1 MTSLVAGGV
10 TVLTVFAA
18 ALGGMLLGRR
28 LPRHHL
34 GAASHDVVK
43 LVLGIVATLSALVL
57 GLLVA
62 SGKSSWDAQ
71 QGALYQMTAKLV
83 EVDRVLAAYGP
94 EASSVRAI
102 LRQAV
107 EQELREVEPLLRAD
121 PAGLLRPRSSLA
133 HLRSFTDAVQA
144 LTPEREGQRFAQRR
158 ALELVGTIAELRHL
172 AAQQLSSP
180 IPVAFLAVLIA
191 WLSILFCGFGL
202 FAPANA
208 TVVGALLLGAF
219 SVAAAVFLV
228 MELGRPYDGIM
239 QISRAPLQAAL
250 LQLGR

>member
-1 MTSLVAGGV
+1 MTSLVASGV
-10 TVLTVFAA
+10 TLLTVFAA
-18 ALGGMLLGRR
+18 GLSGLLLGRR
-28 LPRHHL
+28 LPQHHL
-34 GAASHDVVK
+34 DVASRDAVR

-94 EASSVRAI
+94 EAGGVRAI

-107 EQELREVEPLLRAD
+107 EQELQEVEPLLRAD
-121 PAGLLRPRSSLA
+121 PAGLLRPRGSLA
-133 HLRSFTDAVQA
+133 HLRSFTDALQA
-144 LTPEREGQRFAQRR
+144 LTPEGEGQRFAQRR

-172 AAQQLSSP
+172 AAQQLTSP

-191 WLSILFCGFGL
+191 WLSILFGGFGL
-202 FAPANA
+202 LAPANA
-208 TVVGALLLGAF
+208 TVLGALFLGAL
-219 SVAAAVFLV
+219 SLAAAVFLV
-228 MELGRPYDGIM
+228 MELGRPFEGIM

>member
-1 MTSLVAGGV
+1 MTSLVAGG
-10 TVLTVFAA
+10 LTLLAVFAA
-18 ALGGMLLGRR
+18 ALGGLLLGRR
-28 LPRHHL
+28 LPEHHL
-34 GAASHDVVK
+34 DPASRDVVR

-71 QGALYQMTAKLV
+71 QGALHQMTAKLV
-83 EVDRVLAAYGP
+83 
-94 EASSVRAI
+94 
-102 LRQAV
+102 
-107 EQELREVEPLLRAD
+107 
-121 PAGLLRPRSSLA
+121 
-133 HLRSFTDAVQA
+133 
-144 LTPEREGQRFAQRR
+144 
-158 ALELVGTIAELRHL
+158 
-172 AAQQLSSP
+172 AQQLISP

-191 WLSILFCGFGL
+191 WLSILFAGFGL

-208 TVVGALLLGAF
+208 TVLAALFLGAL

-228 MELGRPYDGIM
+228 MELGRPFEGIM

>member
-10 TVLTVFAA
+10 TLLAVFAA

-34 GAASHDVVK
+34 GQASHDAVK

-71 QGALYQMTAKLV
+71 QSALHQMTAKLV

-94 EASSVRAI
+94 EAGGARAM

-107 EQELREVEPLLRAD
+107 TQELQEVEPMLRGD
-121 PAGLLRPRSSLA
+121 PAVLLRPRGTQG
-133 HLRSFTDAVQA
+133 HLRAFTDAVQA
-144 LTPEREGQRFAQRR
+144 LTPEGEGQRFAQRR
-158 ALELVGTIAELRHL
+158 ALELVGTTAELRHL
-172 AAQQLSSP
+172 AAQQLTSP
-180 IPVAFLAVLIA
+180 IPIAFLAVLIA
-191 WLSILFCGFGL
+191 WLSVLFCGFGL

-208 TVVGALLLGAF
+208 TVLGTLFLGAL
-219 SVAAAVFLV
+219 SVAAAIFLV
-228 MELGRPYDGIM
+228 MELGRPFGGIM
-239 QISRAPLQAAL
+239 QISLAPLQAAV

>member
-1 MTSLVAGGV
+1 MTSLVASGV
-10 TVLTVFAA
+10 TFLTVFAA
-18 ALGGMLLGRR
+18 ALGGLLLGRR
-28 LPRHHL
+28 LPEHHL
-34 GAASHDVVK
+34 DVASRDVVR

-94 EASSVRAI
+94 EASGVRAI
-102 LRQAV
+102 LRRAV
-107 EQELREVEPLLRAD
+107 EQELQEVEPLLRAD
-121 PAGLLRPRSSLA
+121 TAGLLRPRSSQA
-133 HLRSFTDAVQA
+133 HLRAFTDAVQA
-144 LTPEREGQRFAQRR
+144 LTPEGEGQRFAQRR

-191 WLSILFCGFGL
+191 WLSILFGGFGL

-208 TVVGALLLGAF
+208 TVVSALLLGAL

-228 MELGRPYDGIM
+228 MELGRPFEGIM